1 MKLSNVKA
9 TKLHL
14 ILLVLWAVLTI
25 PTVLWWRES
34 VFWVS
39 LMSIY
44 AIISTHWS
52 AYQASRA
59 EENK

>member
-1 MKLSNVKA
+1 MKIRG
-9 TKLHL
+9 TTIHL
-14 ILLVLWAVLTI
+14 TLLIIWTALII

-39 LMSIY
+39 LMSVY
-44 AIISTHWS
+44 AIISTHWG

-59 EENK
+59 EENN